1 MTKEEFK
8 KLKVGD
14 RCYLKDWNGKY
25 TSTEVRY
32 IDNIFGKLIVLLR
45 SKPIHYSKIPLKLK
59 PHQKQSGLMVGSY
72 TVCNH

>member
-8 KLKVGD
+8 NLKVGD

-32 IDNIFGKLIVLLR
+32 IDNIFGKLTVLLR

-59 PHQKQSGLMVGSY
+59 THQKRSGLMVGSY
-72 TVCNH
+72 NISHS